1 MRFHYSKFWKYR
13 TRFLITQ
20 EDFRNRRARGVCQE
34 SDTIVI
40 VGSWKLYLSFVANFV
55 ASFVDTR
62 EVVIVVLIV
71 SRQIGDH
78 PCMYND
84 ASPSAR

>member
-1 MRFHYSKFWKYR
+1 VG
-13 TRFLITQ
+13 
-20 EDFRNRRARGVCQE
+20 GVGV
-34 SDTIVI
+34 T
-40 VGSWKLYLSFVANFV
+40 FVANFV

-84 ASPSAR
+84 SSPSAR